1 MLELWDLYNKNQ
13 EKTGLTLE
21 RGKSIPKELY
31 HLVVSAWIVNNR
43 GEYLI
48 SQRHPNK
55 SYPLYW
61 ECTGGSVLAGESSLE
76 GAIREVRE
84 ELGIILKDQKAQLIY
99 QTRRERT
106 QDFYDVWVFYVDA
119 PITSLSL
126 QATEVINAKWVDKE
140 KLYDMF
146 YKQELHPLIDY
157 IDRVIK

>member
-1 MLELWDLYNKNQ
+1 MLELWDLYNKNK

-21 RGKSIPKELY
+21 RDKSIPKELY
-31 HLVVSAWIVNNR
+31 HLIVSAWIVNNR

-55 SYPLYW
+55 PYPLYW
-61 ECTGGSVLAGESSLE
+61 ECTGGSVLAGESSLK
-76 GAIREVRE
+76 GAVREVRE
-84 ELGIILKDQKAQLIY
+84 ELGIILNDQKARLIY
-99 QTRRERT
+99 QTRRESS
-106 QDFYDVWVFYVDA
+106 QDFYDAWMFYVDA

-126 QATEVINAKWVDKE
+126 QATEVINAQWVDKE
-140 KLYDMF
+140 KLYDML